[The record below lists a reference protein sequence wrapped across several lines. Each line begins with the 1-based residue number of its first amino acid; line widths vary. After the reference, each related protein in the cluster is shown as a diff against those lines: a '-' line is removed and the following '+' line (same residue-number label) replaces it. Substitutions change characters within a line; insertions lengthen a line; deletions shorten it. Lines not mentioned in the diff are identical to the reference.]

1 MQCDQTCLVFR
12 SLEKQELGLRSFRLK
27 KALNLQF
34 FAVCNLEMATFV
46 QFFLCSNLF
55 SKLEKTCI
63 KVGI

>member
-12 SLEKQELGLRSFRLK
+12 SLEKQKVGLRIFRLK
-27 KALNLQF
+27 KSLNLQF
-34 FAVCNLEMATFV
+34 FVVCNLEMATFV
-46 QFFLCSNLF
+46 QFFFCSNSF